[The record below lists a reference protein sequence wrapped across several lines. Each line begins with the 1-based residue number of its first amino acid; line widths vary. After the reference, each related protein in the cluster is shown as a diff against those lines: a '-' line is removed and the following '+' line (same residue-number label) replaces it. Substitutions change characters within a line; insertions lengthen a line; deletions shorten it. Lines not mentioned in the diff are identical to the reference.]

1 MAGICPAHGIF
12 YILFHADPYHT
23 GRIVR
28 GVYRMSF
35 DKFRIEVENQIIKL
49 IEKVDYLEQELKKKV
64 NLEFFNLI
72 NEKRRKEIKGLEK

>member
-1 MAGICPAHGIF
+1 
-12 YILFHADPYHT
+12 
-23 GRIVR
+23 
-28 GVYRMSF
+28 MSF